1 MHIYNIRV
9 LDVLKEELTSLNV
22 WGIAID
28 VNLEGERQGYSS
40 ALFITLTVIAAV
52 AVVGFSLRS
61 YWAVVLIGIGLS
73 TLMIWLKG
81 ISFLLGLKGGLIADF
96 IVPIAMISFGVDF
109 GVMQKW

>member
-1 MHIYNIRV
+1 MDISGNVNGYSKCESLGGGSQRVALGGQNTLDKENYNIKV
-9 LDVLKEELTSLNV
+9 LDVLKELIALNV

-61 YWAVVLIGIGLS
+61 YW
-73 TLMIWLKG
+73 
-81 ISFLLGLKGGLIADF
+81 
-96 IVPIAMISFGVDF
+96 
-109 GVMQKW
+109 Q